1 MSRFRSQQRSFSFI
15 LIIFLLGGF
24 IGWKSALYSVHD
36 ELNSAVANEVSPLNM
51 DLFWDAFNLIQANY
65 VDVTSLDEEE
75 ELYGAIK
82 GMVDS
87 LDDPF
92 TVFMTPTETQDF
104 RNSLE
109 GAYVGI
115 GAELTI
121 KNGNL
126 VVIAPL
132 KGSPAEEKGLLPGDT
147 VYMINEDLVAEMSLF
162 EAIASIR
169 GKEGTSVVLTVLRE
183 GEDEPIELEIT
194 RTTVELPSVELEYYG
209 DGNEI
214 AYVNVSQ
221 FIDNTEAEFDK
232 IVQELLLEDVKGI
245 ILDLRYNGGGYLD
258 VSVDMLSD
266 FVDGKQKAVITKMR
280 NEADNEIFYT
290 NGSSRLANIPLVVL
304 VNEGSA
310 SASEILAGAVQDYER
325 GLLIGEK
332 TFGKGSVQVVESLED
347 GSSLRYT
354 IAKWYTPNDRSIDD
368 VGIDP
373 DMVVEFTKENR
384 DNDED
389 PQLDEAIKYLEEL

>member
-1 MSRFRSQQRSFSFI
+1 MSRFRSNQRSFSFV

-36 ELNSAVANEVSPLNM
+36 ELNASAKEATPLNM
-51 DLFWDAFNLIQANY
+51 DLFWNAFNLIESNY
-65 VDVTSLDEEE
+65 VDVTSIDEED

-82 GMVDS
+82 GMVNS

-104 RNSLE
+104 RDSLE

-121 KNGNL
+121 KNSNL
-126 VVIAPL
+126 IVISAL
-132 KGSPAEEKGLLPGDT
+132 KGSPAEEKGLLPEDII
-147 VYMINEDLVAEMSLF
+147 YMIDDKLVTEMSLF
-162 EAIASIR
+162 ESIASIR
-169 GKEGTSVVLTVLRE
+169 GEEGTNVTLTVLRE

-209 DGNEI
+209 DNEQI
-214 AYVNVSQ
+214 AYINVSQ
-221 FIDNTEAEFDK
+221 FIDNTEDEFDK
-232 IVQELLLEDVKGI
+232 IAQELLLGNVSGI

-258 VSVDMLSD
+258 VAVDMLSD
-266 FVDGKQKAVITKMR
+266 FIDGKQKAVITKMR

-332 TFGKGSVQVVESLED
+332 TFGKGSVQVVEVLDD

-373 DMVVEFTKENR
+373 DMTVEYTKENR

-389 PQLDEAIKYLEEL
+389 PQLDAAIKYLEEL